1 MVSRQFAPSPGIAGE
16 DRAALDGL
24 ALQATSEGQ
33 SRVHALVQLE
43 YIPSQAER
51 DALARQGLILLQYIP
66 NYAWIAA
73 VPADNPAAVAGVPG
87 VRWVGSLAAS
97 DKVDASLAIESS
109 PWAYDAATN
118 RAALYVTMHQDVRP
132 EVSEPLLS
140 RYGQVV
146 SYASSANLYVLWV
159 DRAQV
164 DALLN
169 EDLVSWVQP
178 AEPKWE
184 PDNNV
189 TRARIDSDD
198 LDSATYNYADGTN
211 VDILIYDGGWV
222 RSTHQELTGRVTQRD
237 ANCSVADHATHV
249 ACTTSASGFD
259 AAATGMANNMHA
271 ILSDCMST
279 ITGAYYYTDP
289 GELQSD
295 LVYAKDTWNATG
307 GDADGAEL
315 LSASVD
321 TNPAN
326 KPSWPCVW
334 EGNYGPTDVILDN
347 MVRGD
352 TASSGKFIAAW
363 ANGNERGYT
372 RCGTTY
378 GTTTPPA
385 CGKNVISVGATNKDA
400 DTMTSFSSWGPCDDG
415 RIKPVISA
423 PGCATDG
430 SGGIYSCYATAD
442 NAYGTMCGT
451 SMATPAVAGVV
462 AQLIE
467 YCRAQGLS
475 YCSASGEFWPS
486 SARALLMQTAVDL
499 GNAGPDYQ
507 YGYGRI
513 DADAAADLITNNP
526 PGNSPDFRQDLITNQ
541 GEIDSYQITVSG
553 SPAQLKV
560 SLAWDDEAATMQALK
575 KLVNDLD
582 LEVVSPNATVYR
594 PYILDPNNPGN
605 AATTGV
611 DSVNNQEQVV
621 VTSPA
626 NGVWTIRV
634 IGRTVPAAP
643 QDYTVVFPNA
653 YTTAPTETP
662 GATPTATPTTN
673 PAYCGESITNGSIES
688 GTTGWTTSGSA
699 VQSSAYAHAGTKSM
713 VAGGT
718 ADGTFY
724 QDIAVPA
731 DMYFGTISFW
741 YRMQTSEVPPHPY
754 DFFDVE
760 VRTTANQALT
770 TLLSTD
776 DSKGNGV
783 WTQASFTIGPEYA
796 GRNIRLYFS
805 ADVDTAVNTY
815 WYVDEVSVN
824 LCGTGATPTPSPT
837 PTPGATF
844 VYDQT
849 DNSSGVAV
857 ISQNFEALYDAY
869 DDQAADDFLVPA
881 SDGSWTIQNIQ
892 IPGQYWAGTGP
903 LASVNVWFY
912 QDSGSLPGS
921 QVFGQLGLVPTSDA
935 SGSLVLDLPS
945 PPTLP
950 PGTYWLSVQANM
962 DFDTGGE
969 WGPTTRLVQSYS
981 PWAWRNPGNGLSTG
995 CTAWTTNGSCGFT
1008 SGPDLLFRLSGTKGG
1023 GDSDGDTVPDS
1034 TDNCPFVYNP
1044 GQENADAAIDNGPG
1058 IPGHD
1063 TTIPNAV
1070 ADSQGDA
1077 CETDG
1082 DADNDG
1088 LPDAQDTNPLG
1099 ATGICALFNGSNDGH
1114 PHPAGGD
1121 VTNDDN
1127 HNGDPAFA
1135 MGTDASDNG
1144 PSWDTDNDGALDGAE
1159 CTLGHNPRDR
1169 TDRPSTAD
1177 CGGTGDTDGD
1187 GLLDAWEKCGWGTNP
1202 NVVDSDGDTRGDCT
1216 EAVDTNGNGI
1226 ILGDFAA
1233 DALNSARATLLPAG
1247 VGAGKFGK
1255 TMDFDL
1261 NGNGIVAGDFGADT
1275 LTTAKMTLGLLTC
1288 K

>member
-1 MVSRQFAPSPGIAGE
+1 MVSRQFAPGPGIADE
-16 DRAALDGL
+16 DRAALDVL
-24 ALQATSEGQ
+24 AQQSKTEGR

-43 YIPSQAER
+43 YIPTEADR
-51 DALARQGLILLQYIP
+51 DALARQGLILLEYIP

-73 VPADNPAAVAGVPG
+73 VPADNPTRVAGLPG
-87 VRWVGSLAAS
+87 VRWVGSLAAA
-97 DKVDASLAIESS
+97 DKVDASLAVESS
-109 PWAYDAATN
+109 PWAYDPATN
-118 RAALYVTMHQDVRP
+118 RAALYVTMHQDVPP

-140 RYGQVV
+140 RYGQVA
-146 SYASSANLYVLWV
+146 SYAASANLYVLWV
-159 DRAQV
+159 DRGQV

-189 TRARIDSDD
+189 ARARIGSDV
-198 LDSATYNYADGTN
+198 LDSATYGNADGTN
-211 VDILIYDGGWV
+211 VDILIYDAGWV
-222 RSTHQELTGRVTQRD
+222 RSSHQELTGRVTQRD
-237 ANCSVADHATHV
+237 ASCTLQDHSTHV
-249 ACTTSASGFD
+249 ACTTSASGVD

-279 ITGAYYYTDP
+279 NTGVFYYTDP

-295 LVYAKDTWNATG
+295 LVYAKDTWNPAG

-315 LSASVD
+315 LNASVG
-321 TNPAN
+321 TNTAPN
-326 KPSWPCVW
+326 GFPCVW

-347 MVRGD
+347 VVRGD
-352 TASSGKFIAAW
+352 TAASGKFIAVW
-363 ANGNERGYT
+363 ANGNERGNGS
-372 RCGTTY
+372 CGTTY
-378 GTTTPPA
+378 HTTAPPA
-385 CGKNVISVGATNKDA
+385 CGKNPINVGATNKNA

-415 RIKPVISA
+415 RIKPVVSA
-423 PGCATDG
+423 PGCATDA
-430 SGGIYSCYATAD
+430 SGGIYSCLATNDTAYASD
-442 NAYGTMCGT
+442 GWCGT
-451 SMATPAVAGVV
+451 SMASPAVAGVV

-475 YCSASGEFWPS
+475 YCPASGEFWPS
-486 SARALLMQTAVDL
+486 SAKALLMQTALDL

-513 DADAAADLITNNP
+513 DADATADLITNSP
-526 PGNSPDFRQDLITNQ
+526 PGNNPDFRQDQITNQ

-553 SPAQLKV
+553 SPSQLKV
-560 SLAWDDEAATMQALK
+560 SLAWDDGAATMQALK

-582 LEVVSPNATVYR
+582 LEVVSPSATVYR
-594 PYILDPNNPGN
+594 PYILDPNNPAN
-605 AATTGV
+605 PATTGV

-626 NGVWTIRV
+626 NGTWTIRV
-634 IGRTVPAAP
+634 IGKTVPAAP
-643 QDYTVVFPNA
+643 QDYTIVFPNA
-653 YTTAPTETP
+653 YTTAPSQTQ
-662 GATPTATPTTN
+662 GATPTPTPTTN
-673 PAYCGESITNGSIES
+673 PAYCAEYITNGSIES
-688 GTTGWTTSGSA
+688 GTTGWTISGSA
-699 VQSSAYAHAGTKSM
+699 AQSSTYFHAGTHSM
-713 VAGGT
+713 RAGGT
-718 ADGTFY
+718 ANGTFY
-724 QDIAVPA
+724 QDIAVPG

-741 YRMQTSEVPPHPY
+741 YRMQTSETSHPW

-776 DSKGNGV
+776 DSKANGV
-783 WTQASFTIGPEYA
+783 WTQASFTVGPEYA
-796 GRNIRLYFS
+796 GRSIRLHFS
-805 ADVDTAVNTY
+805 ADPDTSIDTY
-815 WYVDEVSVN
+815 WYVDQVSVN
-824 LCGTGATPTPSPT
+824 LCRLVSGTPTPTPTPGTPT
-837 PTPGATF
+837 PTPGASF

-849 DNSSGVAV
+849 DNSSGTG
-857 ISQNFEALYDAY
+857 ILSQNFEAVNDAY
-869 DDQAADDFLVPA
+869 DSQAADDFLVPV

-912 QDSGSLPGS
+912 QNSGSLPGT
-921 QVFGQLGLVPTSDA
+921 QVFSQLNLVPTSDA
-935 SGSLVLDLPS
+935 SGGLVLDLPS

-981 PWAWRNPGNGLSTG
+981 PWAWRNPGDGFGTG

-1008 SGPDLLFRLSGTKGG
+1008 YGPDLLFRLSGTKGGG

-1034 TDNCPFVYNP
+1034 TDNCPSVYNP
-1044 GQENADAAIDNGPG
+1044 GQENTDAALDNGPG
-1058 IPGHD
+1058 VPGDD
-1063 TTIPNAV
+1063 TTVPNAV
-1070 ADSQGDA
+1070 ADSEGDA

-1088 LPDAQDTNPLG
+1088 LPDSQDTNPLG

-1114 PHPAGGD
+1114 PKPAGGD

-1127 HNGDPAFA
+1127 HNGDPALA
-1135 MGTDASDNG
+1135 TGADASDNG
-1144 PSWDTDNDGALDGAE
+1144 PSWDTDNDGALDGVE
-1159 CTLGHNPRDR
+1159 CTLGTNPRER
-1169 TDRPSTAD
+1169 TERPNTAA
-1177 CGGTGDTDGD
+1177 CGGAGDTDGD
-1187 GLLDAWEKCGWGTNP
+1187 GLKNAWETCGWGTNL
-1202 NVVDSDGDTRGDCT
+1202 NIVDSDGDGKGDCK
-1216 EAVDTNGNGI
+1216 EAADVDGNG
-1226 ILGDFAA
+1226 LVNFVGDTIYYAKAA
-1233 DALNSARATLLPAG
+1233 LLPPAS
-1247 VGAGKFGK
+1247 FGK
-1255 TMDFDL
+1255 TMDFDIDK
-1261 NGNGIVAGDFGADT
+1261 NGLVDFVGDVMQEARFALIT
-1275 LTTAKMTLGLLTC
+1275 GLC